1 MLWTLLIT
9 VTTSTVIRLVIV
21 VGLAL
26 GQWITLLLHRIL
38 PGHELE
44 VVAT

>member
-9 VTTSTVIRLVIV
+9 VTTSTVTWLVIV

-38 PGHELE
+38 PGRELE
-44 VVAT
+44 AIAT